1 VTFEEV
7 LKSMKQEPLQE
18 SIVARNCRK
27 AMRLLVAFAVCV
39 AYLGAASAQLVSSK
53 RKNILDSNDS
63 TAARR
68 EAPRTEPLQEVFRT
82 TPLRL
87 HPLDEKGLV
96 RNNIIIGFVGGFVKR
111 NDLKHPEVQFAALLR
126 KSYPP
131 SVHAEVFANH
141 DGEEA
146 LRRVLQLL
154 DSNGDGVITGDEKEQ
169 ANIIIYGHSWG
180 ASQTVTL
187 ARALGRQGVPVLLT
201 IQVDSVR
208 KPGQE
213 DSIIPPNVRNAVN
226 FYQTRGLIHG
236 RSSIRAADPERTQ
249 IVGNYRMSYRD
260 RRVNCDNY
268 PWLAR
273 HFNKPHHEIEN
284 DPNVWNHI
292 ASVIDLELMKTTPI
306 VGSSLPSASKP

>member
-1 VTFEEV
+1 
-7 LKSMKQEPLQE
+7 
-18 SIVARNCRK
+18 
-27 AMRLLVAFAVCV
+27 MRFVVAFAVCV
-39 AYLGAASAQLVSSK
+39 ISLGAASAQLVSSK
-53 RKNILDSNDS
+53 QQNILDSNGS

-68 EAPRTEPLQEVFRT
+68 EAPRTEPLEEAFRSV
-82 TPLRL
+82 PQRL
-87 HPLDEKGLV
+87 HPLDNNASV
-96 RNNIIIGFVGGFVKR
+96 RNTIIIGFVGGFVKR

-126 KSYPP
+126 KSYPT
-131 SVHAEVFANH
+131 SVHVEVFANH
-141 DGEEA
+141 DGNEA

-154 DSNGDGVITGDEKEQ
+154 DSNGDGIVTGNEKEQ

-180 ASQTVTL
+180 ALQTVTL

-213 DSIIPPNVRNAVN
+213 DSIIPPNVTNAIN
-226 FYQTRGLIHG
+226 FYQTSGLIHG
-236 RSSIRAADPERTQ
+236 RSSIRAADPERTL
-249 IVGNYRMSYRD
+249 IVGNFQMSYRN

-292 ASVIDLELMKTTPI
+292 ASVIDSELLKTTPI
-306 VGSSLPSASKP
+306 AGSSLPSASRR

>member
-1 VTFEEV
+1 
-7 LKSMKQEPLQE
+7 
-18 SIVARNCRK
+18 VALNYRK

-39 AYLGAASAQLVSSK
+39 THLGAATVQVVSSE
-53 RKNILDSNDS
+53 RQDTLDSNVD

-68 EAPRTEPLQEVFRT
+68 KAPRTEPLQQAFQTV
-82 TPLRL
+82 PLRL
-87 HPLDEKGLV
+87 HPLDDKTSV
-96 RNNIIIGFVGGFVKR
+96 HNIIIIGFVGGFVNR

-126 KSYPP
+126 KSYPGCA
-131 SVHAEVFANH
+131 HAEVFANH
-141 DGEEA
+141 DGQGA
-146 LRRVLQLL
+146 LRRVLQLI

-226 FYQTRGLIHG
+226 FYQTKGLIHG
-236 RSSIRAADPERTQ
+236 RSSIRAADPDRTQ
-249 IVGNYRMSYRD
+249 IIGNYPMSYRN

-284 DPNVWNHI
+284 DPNVWNQI
-292 ASVIDLELMKTTPI
+292 ASVIDLELLKTPPI
-306 VGSSLPSASKP
+306 VGSSLPSASQP